1 MQKNNKCYDTL
12 VKHHI
17 DNLMLLFFK
26 DIGPVLQTCLTQ
38 FQSGAPLVPLIK
50 DEMVQLFTKIMQ
62 FFIKWNV
69 LEEASSNY
77 KLISVDVTKKENR
90 MESAVMEL
98 PTATSN
104 LLLKSSC
111 SKERK
116 IKFRCECTAI
126 PINIVFIL
134 GHKDKY
140 AKYDKQSK
148 YLQEDLKGKLDF
160 VR

>member
-1 MQKNNKCYDTL
+1 
-12 VKHHI
+12 
-17 DNLMLLFFK
+17 
-26 DIGPVLQTCLTQ
+26 
-38 FQSGAPLVPLIK
+38 
-50 DEMVQLFTKIMQ
+50 
-62 FFIKWNV
+62 
-69 LEEASSNY
+69 
-77 KLISVDVTKKENR
+77 
-90 MESAVMEL
+90 MESAVMKL

-140 AKYDKQSK
+140 AKYDK
-148 YLQEDLKGKLDF
+148 
-160 VR
+160 

>member
-1 MQKNNKCYDTL
+1 M
-12 VKHHI
+12 
-17 DNLMLLFFK
+17 
-26 DIGPVLQTCLTQ
+26 
-38 FQSGAPLVPLIK
+38 
-50 DEMVQLFTKIMQ
+50 
-62 FFIKWNV
+62 

-77 KLISVDVTKKENR
+77 KLISVDVTKNENR
-90 MESAVMEL
+90 MESAVMKL

-148 YLQEDLKGKLDF
+148 YLREDLKGKLDF

>member
-1 MQKNNKCYDTL
+1 M
-12 VKHHI
+12 
-17 DNLMLLFFK
+17 
-26 DIGPVLQTCLTQ
+26 
-38 FQSGAPLVPLIK
+38 
-50 DEMVQLFTKIMQ
+50 
-62 FFIKWNV
+62 
-69 LEEASSNY
+69 LEEANNNY

-90 MESAVMEL
+90 MESAAMKF

-116 IKFRCECTAI
+116 IKFCFECTAI
-126 PINIVFIL
+126 PTNIIFIL
-134 GHKDKY
+134 GYKDKY
-140 AKYDKQSK
+140 VKYDKQSK